1 MRAIT
6 FFNHAGGA
14 AKTSTALNVG
24 YTLGAAGYRV
34 LLIDADPQ
42 ANLTRWLGAEVPGG
56 PDAKFETLYSAVLGP
71 TEDLSLPQPVRVH
84 GLDLVRSCLD
94 LAEVEPLL
102 PGQVMGQMRLRTAVR
117 HLASAYDF
125 VLIDP
130 PPSLGQL
137 STLAVLA
144 ADDLVV
150 PVPAGNKGLEG
161 LTGVTRMVATFRQV
175 AVPSLRIALMV
186 PTRVGNTNLS
196 RESVEALRAAGVA
209 PVSTPLTERPS
220 VYPNSQLQGL
230 PIALYDPRNPAVAEV
245 QAVTRELLEVLG
257 EVPHAQARP

>member
-1 MRAIT
+1 MRTLT
-6 FFNHAGGA
+6 FMNHAGGA
-14 AKTSTALNVG
+14 AKTTTALNIG
-24 YTLGAAGYRV
+24 YTMSASGYRV

-42 ANLTRWLGAEVPGG
+42 SNLTRWLGLNVPDG
-56 PDAKFETLYSAVLGP
+56 PEAKLETLYAAVLGP
-71 TEDLSLPQPVRVH
+71 ADQLSLPAPVQAH
-84 GLDLVRSCLD
+84 GMDVVRSCLD

-102 PGQVMGQMRLRTAVR
+102 PGQVMGQMRLRAAVR
-117 HLASAYDF
+117 KLADRYDF

-161 LTGVTRMVATFRQV
+161 LAGVTRLVATFRQV
-175 AVPSLRIALMV
+175 AVPDLRIALMV
-186 PTRVGNTNLS
+186 PTRVNTTVLS
-196 RESVEALRAAGVA
+196 RDSVEALRAAKIA

-220 VYPNSQLQGL
+220 LYPNSQLHGM
-230 PIALYDPRNPAVAEV
+230 PIAVYDPKSPAVAEV
-245 QAVTRELLEVLG
+245 RSVARELLEALG
-257 EVPHAQARP
+257 EVPRAEAQG

>member
-24 YTLGAAGYRV
+24 YTLSVLGHRV

-42 ANLTRWLGAEVPGG
+42 ANLTRWLGLEVPDG
-56 PDAKFETLYSAVLGP
+56 PDAKGETLYAAVLGAP
-71 TEDLSLPQPVRVH
+71 EALALPRPVAAH
-84 GLDLVRSCLD
+84 GMDVIRSCLD

-102 PGQVMGQMRLRTAVR
+102 PGQLMGQLRLRTAVR
-117 HLASAYDF
+117 QVQDQYDF

-161 LTGVTRMVATFRQV
+161 LGGVTRMVATFQQV

-186 PTRVGNTNLS
+186 PTRVGHTNLS
-196 RESVEALRAAGVA
+196 RDSVEALRAAHIA
-209 PVSTPLTERPS
+209 PVSRPLTERPS

-230 PIALYDPRNPAVAEV
+230 PVALYDPRNPAVAEIE
-245 QAVTRELLEVLG
+245 AVTGEMLASLG
-257 EVPHAQARP
+257 EVPRAEAQR